1 MRLRFQWRTKLPE
14 VKLVDLSKDFVAS
27 AQRLIELRAGRD
39 LGDIPLTDEY
49 WKALRKHQAAH
60 GGKK

>member
-1 MRLRFQWRTKLPE
+1 MTNI
-14 VKLVDLSKDFVAS
+14 KLVDLSKDFVAS
-27 AQRLIELRAGRD
+27 AQRLIELRANRD
-39 LGDIPLTDEY
+39 LGDIPLNDEY